1 MEEETF
7 VVRFSEE
14 DQEGFLK
21 VQEMTAAQQPGL
33 FAGLHFY
40 LMNNNLPP
48 SPGLSR
54 EDLSS
59 LVKLS
64 GGKLVTREPDPEW
77 IPAEEVSVPH
87 HAPSQS
93 SLTGT
98 SHVILYREGEGE
110 PRLKYNMKH
119 VKTLP
124 VSWFINC
131 VRTTS
136 LVEPQ

>member
-1 MEEETF
+1 M
-7 VVRFSEE
+7 RFSEE

-21 VQEMTAAQQPGL
+21 VQEMIAAQQPGL

-40 LMNNNLPP
+40 LTTNISSSS

-59 LVKLS
+59 LVRLC
-64 GGKLVTREPDPEW
+64 GGKLVSREPDPEW

-93 SLTGT
+93 SMAGT
-98 SHVILYREGEGE
+98 SHVILYRQGEGE
-110 PRLKYNMKH
+110 PELKYNMKH

-124 VSWFINC
+124 LSWLLNC

-136 LVEPQ
+136 LVDP